1 MEVTMRS
8 RAVSL
13 SAALCALSLLV
24 FVPAASAATSYS
36 FQLTGPNTAVNPTT
50 GDIIR
55 VTGAGTFDTSAS
67 TVVASGSFTHTT
79 STGALV
85 ARGTWVAT
93 SFVSFDAFGGP
104 NNGTQG
110 GVLDIIATLFPSG
123 GSPVTGVP
131 IEVVCVVNAPAG
143 FTEEEGTSVDG
154 FTEHTGGTTLI
165 HLTGA

>member
-1 MEVTMRS
+1 MRS
-8 RAVSL
+8 RAVAL
-13 SAALCALSLLV
+13 LAALCALVLLA
-24 FVPAASAATSYS
+24 FVPAASAATTYS

-55 VTGAGTFDTSAS
+55 VTGSGTFDTSAS

-93 SFVSFDAFGGP
+93 SFESFDAFGGP
-104 NNGTQG
+104 NNGHQG
-110 GVLDIIATLFPSG
+110 GVLDIVATLFPSG

-154 FTEHTGGTTLI
+154 FTEHTGGTTLF
-165 HLTGA
+165 HLTGT